1 MAWFFPALKSIKPWI
16 PSKYMHRYSLKQS
29 VKYGPWTDIQ
39 SVDSRELTAAWYN
52 FLVWSSPI
60 SFENKKV
67 RMPHTHFRRAER
79 WSFNRVFYL
88 CRAEW
93 TWNAH
98 GDPYYKQLRA
108 NPVCAVGC
116 SKRVPRLL
124 QQLSCCYYDNRPT
137 TTRRCPHIWKYTTNR
152 TVHTL
157 GSRVYTAYTATTI
170 VQVWW

>member
-1 MAWFFPALKSIKPWI
+1 MAWFFLALKSIKPWV
-16 PSKYMHRYSLKQS
+16 PSKYMHQYSLKQS
-29 VKYGPWTDIQ
+29 VKYGPWTSSRWTVESSPQRGITLSCDRHPYRLRTRKSACHTHLFVAP
-39 SVDSRELTAAWYN
+39 SVDRLIECFIYAGRSRG
-52 FLVWSSPI
+52 
-60 SFENKKV
+60 
-67 RMPHTHFRRAER
+67 
-79 WSFNRVFYL
+79 
-88 CRAEW
+88 W

-98 GDPYYKQLRA
+98 GDSYYKQLRA

-137 TTRRCPHIWKYTTNR
+137 PTRRCPHIWKYTTNR

-170 VQVWW
+170 V